1 MIDAEN
7 KLMLDCYVS
16 THSAYFEGGFNPSF
30 HKKYKG
36 VIVNARGYGGYGH
49 FAIRKPITFWF
60 KFPKFIKKM
69 FPYRWIMW
77 KKDRERMYS
86 LYFNDYDRS
95 VNIVAAMTNPS
106 YRKLSFDKATYKD
119 LKSCI
124 PAFLF
129 YVGYKFSV
137 ETEDDIMTLHFE
149 YPELD
154 DE

>member
-1 MIDAEN
+1 MKSIKEITFEC
-7 KLMLDCYVS
+7 LVS
-16 THSAYFEGGFNPSF
+16 THSVYFEEGFNPEF
-30 HKKYKG
+30 RKRYKG
-36 VIVNARGYGGYGH
+36 VLVNARGEGGYVH

-60 KFPKFIKKM
+60 KLPKFIKKM
-69 FPYRWIMW
+69 FPYKWIMW
-77 KKDRERMYS
+77 KKDTEKMFY

-106 YRKLSFDKATYKD
+106 YRKLTFDKATYKD

-124 PAFLF
+124 PAFLL

-137 ETEDDIMTLHFE
+137 ETEEDIMTLHFE